1 MLCLQREGN
10 AMHLWQWAIG
20 ILVMVVMAEL
30 AAFWWL
36 DRTASEVR

>member
-1 MLCLQREGN
+1 
-10 AMHLWQWAIG
+10 MHTWQWAIG

-30 AAFWWL
+30 AAFWRL